1 MSKTFIASVWSPFA
15 KLHMA
20 LYETA
25 LNSLSYQNQVKD
37 LLLFAVV
44 CCCLLQSLRAIV
56 GNYDHMI
63 SNTDKVSIVLTLLY
77 DEST

>member
-1 MSKTFIASVWSPFA
+1 
-15 KLHMA
+15 MA

-25 LNSLSYQNQVKD
+25 LNSYQNQVKD

-44 CCCLLQSLRAIV
+44 GCCLLQSLRAIV
-56 GNYDHMI
+56 GKYDHMI

>member
-1 MSKTFIASVWSPFA
+1 
-15 KLHMA
+15 MA

-37 LLLFAVV
+37 LLLFAVVCCCLLLFAVV